1 MKKLLL
7 LLLVLPVLCI
17 GPATAQTANS
27 GDQVTLVCKIISESG
42 NAPAISL
49 YEQIG
54 LAYQEVATGQRQE
67 DGSYIIRLPKSEPRM
82 YSIGFND
89 QQNGR
94 IILGAEKELTLWANI
109 QFMQKGR
116 TTGSEI
122 NKAFYE
128 VQTTV
133 ENLAATSDEL
143 RNALRQARA
152 TRNAEAIKDAGQKLT
167 AHGKEKT
174 AYLESLKKSNPMF
187 WRFASLQLSP
197 DFATDQTNNAGEL
210 DFYSKS
216 FFDYANLND
225 PAYEDAPGVFD
236 AFQNY
241 VRTISQLGANV
252 ESSRAMIDA
261 QLAKLQPG
269 TKRHRR
275 ALSGVVAGMQ
285 AANHPG
291 YPDYARLYIK
301 YYRNQDA
308 GEVGRLEYELNK
320 SSTFT
325 PGMTAP
331 DLVGNTP
338 EGEPYALSKMRG
350 KYVLIDFWAS
360 WCGPCRR
367 ENPNVVALYGKY
379 KEKGFDILGVS
390 LDRTE
395 DAWKKAIEQ
404 DNLTWK
410 HISDLK
416 GWKSEHAALYSVTSI
431 PQTLLIDP
439 EGKIIQR
446 NLRGEQLGMKLAE
459 IFGE

>member
-7 LLLVLPVLCI
+7 FLLVLPVLYSS
-17 GPATAQTANS
+17 PANAQTANS
-27 GDQVTLVCKIISESG
+27 GDQITLVCKIVGESG
-42 NAPAISL
+42 NSPAISL

-54 LAYQEVATGQRQE
+54 MAYQEVATGQREE
-67 DGSYIIRLPKSEPRM
+67 DGSYVIRLPKSEPRM

-94 IILGAEKELTLWANI
+94 IILGSEKELTLWANI

-116 TTGSEI
+116 TVGSDI
-122 NKAFYE
+122 NKAFYD
-128 VQTTV
+128 VQTQV
-133 ENLAATSDEL
+133 EALASTSDDL

-152 TRNAEAIKDAGQKLT
+152 TRNAESIKEASQKLV

-174 AYLESLKKSNPMF
+174 AYLESLRKSNPMF
-187 WRFASLQLSP
+187 WRFATLQLSP
-197 DFATDQTNNAGEL
+197 DFTAEQNNNAGEL

-216 FFDYANLND
+216 FFDYADLND

-241 VRTISQLGANV
+241 VHTISQLGASA
-252 ESSRAMIDA
+252 ESSRGMIDA

-275 ALSGVVAGMQ
+275 ALSGVVSGMQ

-291 YPDYARLYIK
+291 FPDYARLYIK
-301 YYRNQDA
+301 FYRNQDA
-308 GEVGRLEYELNK
+308 GEVGRLEYELNR

-379 KEKGFDILGVS
+379 KDKGFDILGVS

-404 DNLTWK
+404 DGLTWK
-410 HISDLK
+410 HISDLQ
-416 GWKSEHAALYSVTSI
+416 GWKSQHAALYSVTSI

-439 EGKIIQR
+439 EGKIVQR